1 MWNET
6 LDQVPVRRLAAAR
19 RQTRQLVETASVLG
33 HFDVRYAAVMMRLT
47 VAELLPAVH
56 EALAIGALVEDG
68 RQLALTD
75 HGRHPARLTGRPTFG
90 WDSLTRAELRIA
102 RLAAEGLTN
111 QQMAD
116 RLALSRHTVES
127 HVRHVFRK
135 LDIRSRVELTRL
147 VMTHEPAVKGLGG

>member
-6 LDQVPVRRLAAAR
+6 LDRRPVRRLASAR
-19 RQTRQLVETASVLG
+19 PQTRQLVEIASALG
-33 HFDVRYAAVMMRLT
+33 HFDVRYTAVMMHQT
-47 VAELLPAVH
+47 VAELLPSVH
-56 EALAIGALVEDG
+56 EALAIGVLVENG
-68 RQLALTD
+68 QELALTD
-75 HGRHPARLTGRPTFG
+75 EPHHPAKPGGRPTFG

-127 HVRHVFRK
+127 HLRHVFRK

-147 VMTHEPAVKGLGG
+147 VVIHEPAG